1 MLSAEKLD
9 KWLKPT
15 TRTGRPGPLLK
26 VPRLP
31 SQLSAAMEAGA
42 LGLGALLTTL
52 ATTAAADVTGVLMAS
67 VVAALGLFII
77 PARRRHGKMKM
88 LEKIASVRTR
98 LINALRA
105 QFEKEINRSVQH
117 INEAIAP
124 YTRFIR
130 AESDKWLQ
138 TQATL
143 DRLRNE
149 MDQLKGR
156 LERI

>member
-1 MLSAEKLD
+1 
-9 KWLKPT
+9 
-15 TRTGRPGPLLK
+15 
-26 VPRLP
+26 
-31 SQLSAAMEAGA
+31 
-42 LGLGALLTTL
+42 
-52 ATTAAADVTGVLMAS
+52 MAS

-77 PARRRHGKMKM
+77 PARRRHGKLKM